1 MHHGLTVFGQHV
13 SWAELVGQISA
24 LGVVLMASR
33 RTLWVWPVQ
42 ILATVLLFLVYTDA
56 GLGGLR
62 DRQVVILLISA
73 YGWWYWTRRR
83 KPVFGVPVRRA
94 NRTEWIAMVAVMAVG
109 VTGYAFYLDW
119 RGDSWGP
126 VPDAWIFIGTIIA
139 FAAQGRGLV
148 EFWLVWL
155 AVDAVGVPH
164 QMAAGLWFSA
174 FIYVI
179 FAGLVVHGY
188 ISWTRAAKRT
198 AVAADTARRPLSSR
212 SCGTDDHA
220 NARCGRSLP
229 AMAHFPYSH
238 RR

>member
-1 MHHGLTVFGQHV
+1 METLVHSGLTVFGQHV

-24 LGVVLMASR
+24 LAVVLMASR

-42 ILATVLLFLVYTDA
+42 ILATVLLFVVYTDA

-62 DRQVVILLISA
+62 DRQIVILLISA
-73 YGWWYWTRRR
+73 YGWWYWTRNR
-83 KPVFGVPVRRA
+83 KPVFGLPVRRA
-94 NRTEWIAMVAVMAVG
+94 NRTEWAVIVTAMVVGTAV
-109 VTGYAFYLDW
+109 YALYLAW

-126 VPDAWIFIGTIIA
+126 IPDAWIFMGTIVA

-155 AVDAVGVPH
+155 AVDAVGVPF

-174 FIYVI
+174 LVYVV

-188 ISWTRAAKRT
+188 ISWNRAARRVAAEAEKSA
-198 AVAADTARRPLSSR
+198 AVAGGPVARR
-212 SCGTDDHA
+212 
-220 NARCGRSLP
+220 
-229 AMAHFPYSH
+229 
-238 RR
+238 

>member
-1 MHHGLTVFGQHV
+1 MVVETLVHHGLTVLGQHV

-24 LGVVLMASR
+24 LAVVLMASR

-42 ILATVLLFLVYTDA
+42 ILATILLFVVYTDA

-73 YGWWYWTRRR
+73 YGWWYWSRHRR
-83 KPVFGVPVRRA
+83 PVFGVPVRRA
-94 NRTEWIAMVAVMAVG
+94 NRTEWAIIIAVMLVG
-109 VTGYAFYLDW
+109 TALYAFYLDW

-126 VPDAWIFIGTIIA
+126 IPDAWIFVGTIVA

-174 FIYVI
+174 FVYVI

-188 ISWTRAAKRT
+188 ISWNRAAKRALAEAE
-198 AVAADTARRPLSSR
+198 AVSADSPARS
-212 SCGTDDHA
+212 
-220 NARCGRSLP
+220 
-229 AMAHFPYSH
+229 
-238 RR
+238 